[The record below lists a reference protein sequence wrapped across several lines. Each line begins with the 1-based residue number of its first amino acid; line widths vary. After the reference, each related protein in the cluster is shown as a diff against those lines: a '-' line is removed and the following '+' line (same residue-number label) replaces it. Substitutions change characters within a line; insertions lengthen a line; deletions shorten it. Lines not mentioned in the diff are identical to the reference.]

1 MHMFNGR
8 LHKSIYLHVYNQL
21 YWQLHFG
28 SQLTIVSLLGYTIA
42 LITI

>member
-1 MHMFNGR
+1 MLNGR
-8 LHKSIYLHVYNQL
+8 LHKSIYLHVCNHL

-28 SQLTIVSLLGYTIA
+28 SQLTIVSILGDAIA